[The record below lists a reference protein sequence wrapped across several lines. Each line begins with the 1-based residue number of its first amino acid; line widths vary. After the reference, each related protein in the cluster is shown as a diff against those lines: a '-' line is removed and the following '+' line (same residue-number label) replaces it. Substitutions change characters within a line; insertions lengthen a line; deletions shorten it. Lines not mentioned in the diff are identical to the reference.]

1 MVFISSLF
9 CSTGFIEKLFFYP
22 LVSFH
27 KGHGLVYIFILF
39 SYVFLLLRIE
49 GLRDKSRVKINM
61 KNTHISEASSI
72 IEKQNESSM
81 VAPTRKVDGCFPSEV
96 RKA

>member
-27 KGHGLVYIFILF
+27 KGHGLVYIFLCL
-39 SYVFLLLRIE
+39 LLLRIG
-49 GLRDKSRVKINM
+49 GLRDKSRIKINM

-72 IEKQNESSM
+72 IE
-81 VAPTRKVDGCFPSEV
+81 
-96 RKA
+96 